1 MRIPHF
7 LEAAVLDLRAS
18 RRKQN
23 ALLNEFRDDPRLQQ
37 LATAGAHVSTR
48 VPDQPLTLS
57 EAERAFWTMHDDEAL
72 EAFLYS
78 ELLPTLDSHLSQ
90 AQWLRLPLG
99 YLPLYL
105 VLSFE
110 RRRLFEGWA
119 AARELPGNRL
129 QYVSEAYGVLGL
141 HEEAMALYQVRK
153 RLDEDALAHG
163 RETGDDDLQAAY
175 AQRSNPFADTQVRG
189 AQILKFVRRSPRLYA
204 ADQ

>member
-23 ALLNEFRDDPRLQQ
+23 ALLNEFRDDPRMQQ
-37 LATAGAHVSTR
+37 LATAGAQVAAR
-48 VPDQPLTLS
+48 VPDQPLSLNDR
-57 EAERAFWTMHDDEAL
+57 ERAFWDMQDDDEL
-72 EAFLYS
+72 EAFLYA

-110 RRRLFEGWA
+110 RRRLFEGWTA
-119 AARELPGNRL
+119 AKELPGNRL

-153 RLDEDALAHG
+153 RLDEDALTHG
-163 RETGDDDLQAAY
+163 RESEDADLQAAY
-175 AQRSNPFADTQVRG
+175 ALRTNPFADARVRG
-189 AQILKFVRRSPRLYA
+189 AQLLKFVRRSPRLYA
-204 ADQ
+204 AEV